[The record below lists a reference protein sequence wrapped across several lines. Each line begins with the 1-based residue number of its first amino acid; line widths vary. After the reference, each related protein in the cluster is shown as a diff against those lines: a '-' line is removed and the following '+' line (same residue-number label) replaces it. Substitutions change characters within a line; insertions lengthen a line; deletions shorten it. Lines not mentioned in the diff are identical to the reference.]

1 MFDDFELGRV
11 SDFLPRWRRSLEA
24 ERIPVDTA
32 ALAAEWIREEQ
43 FLRLHPDYSRPDDW
57 EWDTPQDVLFSLT
70 HDHPEIAWEVIC
82 ELAATAPEEILAD
95 VGVGPIET
103 FLNKNAETFIDRIE
117 SRAKEDGRFRS
128 CLYEASPA
136 FGGPVLNRLAS
147 AVGLE
152 FPK

>member
-1 MFDDFELGRV
+1 M
-11 SDFLPRWRRSLEA
+11 SDSLPRWGRSLEE
-24 ERIPVDTA
+24 ERIPVDTV

-43 FLRLHPDYSRPDDW
+43 FLRLHPGYSRPDDW

-82 ELAATAPEEILAD
+82 ELAATAPEDLLAV
-95 VGVGPIET
+95 VGVGPVET
-103 FLNKNAETFIDRIE
+103 FLHRNAETFIDRIE
-117 SRAKEDGRFRS
+117 SRAREDSRFRA
-128 CLYEASPA
+128 CLYKASPA
-136 FGGPVLNRLAS
+136 FAGPVLNRLAN